1 MINVNY
7 KRFSLTFRE
16 YHFERCHQI
25 KRRFFQPLFMPP
37 SPLLP
42 SSEVCLEQTLS
53 DSDPITI
60 VVRTCRST
68 AACPDCSHSSQR
80 VHSRYIRTIA
90 DLPWQGVRV
99 CFRLH
104 TRRFF
109 CDQPSCQR
117 QTFSERLPDT
127 VAPYARRTLRLNEAL
142 RAIGLALGG
151 EAGSRLAERLSL
163 TTSPA
168 TLLRRVRQHVLPT
181 SAMPRVLGVD
191 DWAWRRGH
199 RYGTILVDLET
210 HRVVDL
216 LPVRTAEAFA
226 AWLEAHPGVEII
238 SRDRAGVYAEGAR
251 LGAPQARQTAD
262 RWHLIR
268 NLSEALTR
276 CFEQHASDLQ
286 AAWEEVA
293 QPMPP
298 IASPVS
304 TLLAVRPPNKAEQVR
319 QQRRSRRLR
328 RYEQVMALRQGGA
341 TQEEIA
347 QQLQMDTK
355 TIRRYLRAG
364 AFPEMATRRRATGV
378 DRWLPY
384 LEQRWAEGCHNAA
397 QLWREIREQGFR
409 GCQTTIRQW
418 MARLRGPALPGRRRK
433 DSLRRQVPPS
443 PRQTTWLLLHK
454 DSPRSPEQQ
463 PYGEALLR
471 RSPDL
476 ARITELAHRFLE
488 LCLRRSEESLES
500 WLTAAQ
506 QTGLR
511 SFALGVERD
520 RAAIEA
526 TFRLPWSNGPVEGQ
540 IHRLKLI
547 KRQGYGR
554 ANFDLLKQR
563 VLPAA

>member
-1 MINVNY
+1 
-7 KRFSLTFRE
+7 
-16 YHFERCHQI
+16 
-25 KRRFFQPLFMPP
+25 MPP

-53 DSDPITI
+53 DSALITI

-99 CFRLH
+99 RFRLH

-109 CDQPSCQR
+109 CDQPSCPR

-142 RAIGLALGG
+142 RTIGFALGG

-168 TLLRRVRQHVLPT
+168 TLLRRVRQNVLPLIAT
-181 SAMPRVLGVD
+181 PRVLGVD
-191 DWAWRRGH
+191 DWAWKRGH

-238 SRDRAGVYAEGAR
+238 SRDRAGAYAEGAR

-262 RWHLIR
+262 RWHLIG
-268 NLSEALTR
+268 NLSQALTR
-276 CFEQHASDLQ
+276 CCEQQASGLQ
-286 AAWEEVA
+286 AAWDEVA
-293 QPMPP
+293 QPIPP
-298 IASPVS
+298 IPSPVS
-304 TLLAVRPPNKAEQVR
+304 TLSAVRPPNKAELLR

-328 RYEQVMALRQGGA
+328 RYEQVLALRQGGA

-347 QQLQMDTK
+347 QQLQMDMK
-355 TIRRYLRAG
+355 TIRRYLRAD
-364 AFPEMATRRRATGV
+364 AFPEMATRRRSTGV

-418 MARLRGPALPGRRRK
+418 IARLRGPSLPVHRTMG
-433 DSLRRQVPPS
+433 SLRRQVPPR
-443 PRQTTWLLLHK
+443 PRQTTWLLLHQ
-454 DSPRSPEQQ
+454 DGPPSPEQQ
-463 PYGEALLR
+463 SYCEALLR
-471 RSPDL
+471 RSPTL
-476 ARITELAHRFLE
+476 AQVTGLAHRFLE
-488 LCLRRSEESLES
+488 LCRRHSEESLEA
-500 WLTAAQ
+500 WLAAAQ

-520 RAAIEA
+520 RSAIEA
-526 TFRLPWSNGPVEGQ
+526 TLQLPWSNGPVEGQ
-540 IHRLKLI
+540 VHRLKLI
-547 KRQGYGR
+547 KRQAYGR
-554 ANFDLLKQR
+554 ASFDLLKQR
-563 VLPAA
+563 VLQAA

>member
-1 MINVNY
+1 M
-7 KRFSLTFRE
+7 SA
-16 YHFERCHQI
+16 
-25 KRRFFQPLFMPP
+25 

-42 SSEVCLEQTLS
+42 SASELCLEQILS
-53 DSDPITI
+53 TPNLITI
-60 VVRTCRST
+60 VVRACRST
-68 AACPDCSHSSQR
+68 AACPACSRVSDR
-80 VHSRYIRTIA
+80 VHSRYVRTMA

-99 CFRLH
+99 RFRLH

-109 CDQPSCQR
+109 CIQASCAR
-117 QTFSERLPDT
+117 QTFSEPLPDT
-127 VAPYARRTLRLNEAL
+127 VAPYARRTRRLNEAL

-151 EAGSRLAERLSL
+151 EAGSRLAQRLSL
-163 TTSPA
+163 LTSPA
-168 TLLRRVRQHVLPT
+168 TLLRRVRQSVLPALAT
-181 SAMPRVLGVD
+181 PHVLGVD
-191 DWAWRRGH
+191 DWAWKRGH

-210 HRVVDL
+210 HQVVDL
-216 LPVRTAEAFA
+216 LPVRSAEAFA
-226 AWLEAHPGVEII
+226 EWLKAHPGIEII
-238 SRDRAGVYAEGAR
+238 SRDRAGGYAEGAR
-251 LGAPQARQTAD
+251 LGAPQAQQIAD
-262 RWHLIR
+262 RWHVIR
-268 NLSEALTR
+268 NLGEALTR
-276 CFEQHASDLQ
+276 CFEQQASDLH
-286 AAWEEVA
+286 AAWNEVV
-293 QPMPP
+293 PP
-298 IASPVS
+298 IPQPASPVTTS
-304 TLLAVRPPNKAEQVR
+304 AITRPPNKAELIR
-319 QQRRSRRLR
+319 QQRRSQRLH

-347 QQLQMDTK
+347 QQLQIDTK
-355 TIRRYLRAG
+355 TIRRYVRAG
-364 AFPEMATRRRATGV
+364 AFPEMAARRRSTGV
-378 DRWLPY
+378 DRWMPY

-397 QLWREIREQGFR
+397 QLWREIKQQGFR

-418 MARLRGPALPGRRRK
+418 MARLRGPSLSVHQTTG
-433 DSLRRQVPPS
+433 SLRRQVPPS

-463 PYGEALLR
+463 SYGEALLR

-476 ARITELAHRFLE
+476 AQVTELAHRFLE
-488 LCLRRSEESLES
+488 LCRQRSEESLES

-540 IHRLKLI
+540 VHRLKLL

-563 VLPAA
+563 VLQAG